1 MVRILVS
8 ILIVL
13 VFAVLGGT
21 VVANLSI
28 LILKNEEGAYF
39 FFLVGTLAAAAC
51 ATVWL
56 VRRHSARGK
65 TMS

>member
-1 MVRILVS
+1 MVRILVG

-13 VFAVLGGT
+13 VSAVFGGT

-39 FFLVGTLAAAAC
+39 FFLVGSLAAAAG
-51 ATVWL
+51 AIVWL
-56 VRRHSARGK
+56 VRRHSARGE
-65 TMS
+65 TIL